1 LEAELDT
8 AVLFPAVAQI
18 NLSVASD
25 KPIAAAGWSKSA
37 NKDSRSAVAALTTAE
52 VSSTAASEC
61 ERAETEAG
69 PVEIDFKNGAKTAT
83 STAGT
88 MLNVGVSAR
97 SCDPSQ
103 VSKYRIHIIL

>member
-1 LEAELDT
+1 
-8 AVLFPAVAQI
+8 
-18 NLSVASD
+18 
-25 KPIAAAGWSKSA
+25 
-37 NKDSRSAVAALTTAE
+37 VAALKTAD

-69 PVEIDFKNGAKTAT
+69 PAELDFKHGEKTST

-88 MLNVGVSAR
+88 MLDVGVSAFKNGEKTSTSTAGTMLDVGVSAR

-103 VSKYRIHIIL
+103 VSKYKIHIIL

>member
-1 LEAELDT
+1 
-8 AVLFPAVAQI
+8 
-18 NLSVASD
+18 
-25 KPIAAAGWSKSA
+25 
-37 NKDSRSAVAALTTAE
+37 VAALKTAD

-69 PVEIDFKNGAKTAT
+69 PTEIDFENGAKTAT
-83 STAGT
+83 STTGT
-88 MLNVGVSAR
+88 MLDVGVSAK